1 METSTIYDVGDRVHI
16 SSYRHSLKPKP
27 GFGTVVYVFKA
38 GIVPELKLITKYYG
52 VTMSHRLFP
61 SFNRTLKVDRIV
73 VRRDHPSERGN
84 YLLLPTPALFLIRK
98 IYDWQKEANIKRH

>member
-38 GIVPELKLITKYYG
+38 GTAPELKLITKY
-52 VTMSHRLFP
+52 
-61 SFNRTLKVDRIV
+61 
-73 VRRDHPSERGN
+73 
-84 YLLLPTPALFLIRK
+84 
-98 IYDWQKEANIKRH
+98 